1 MDSKIAV
8 DEGDLYLMVNVRP
21 QTSGLPF
28 IVWLSMQGNARR
40 DARVKV
46 SRGPR
51 ALPLIASVSIRPL
64 VEVVE
69 GELTARELE
78 LMRQWVDLNRDVIV
92 RHGDGDLEY
101 SEDVLAALRPLP
113 RT

>member
-1 MDSKIAV
+1 MDSQASI
-8 DEGDLYLMVNVRP
+8 DPGDLYLMVNVRP

-28 IVWLSMQGNARR
+28 IVWLSMQGNARH

-51 ALPLIASVSIRPL
+51 ALPLIASVSVRPL
-64 VEVVE
+64 IEVVE
-69 GELTARELE
+69 GELTPRELE
-78 LMRQWVDLNRDVIV
+78 LIRQWIELNRDVIV
-92 RHGDGDLEY
+92 RHWTGEIEY

-113 RT
+113 R